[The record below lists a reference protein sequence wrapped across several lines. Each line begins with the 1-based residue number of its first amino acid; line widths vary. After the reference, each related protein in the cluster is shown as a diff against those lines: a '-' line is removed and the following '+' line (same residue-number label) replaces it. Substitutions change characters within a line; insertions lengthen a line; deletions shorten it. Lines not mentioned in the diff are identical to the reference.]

1 MAVNTP
7 SLMHIDQLLQI
18 TAIIHRSNLWMRYL
32 TELNLAKLLSFVAS
46 NRCFVNFICCKFS
59 EFLARFHFAHTN
71 SMKKAS
77 NISIM
82 HESKNETTLF
92 VLVVFNKYIS
102 DRLTKL
108 MSKKL
113 QVMYVKYNP
122 KVILPNNSK
131 IHFEYHL
138 SSLSLGITLLQI
150 KTKT

>member
-7 SLMHIDQLLQI
+7 SLMYTIPLLQI
-18 TAIIHRSNLWMRYL
+18 TAIIHRSSLWMRYL

-59 EFLARFHFAHTN
+59 EILARFHFAHTN

-82 HESKNETTLF
+82 NESENETTLF
-92 VLVVFNKYIS
+92 VLFVFSMHIS
-102 DRLTKL
+102 DKLTKVI
-108 MSKKL
+108 SKQL
-113 QVMYVKYNP
+113 QVMYVKYSP
-122 KVILPNNSK
+122 KVILSNNAK

-138 SSLSLGITLLQI
+138 SSLSLGIA
-150 KTKT
+150 